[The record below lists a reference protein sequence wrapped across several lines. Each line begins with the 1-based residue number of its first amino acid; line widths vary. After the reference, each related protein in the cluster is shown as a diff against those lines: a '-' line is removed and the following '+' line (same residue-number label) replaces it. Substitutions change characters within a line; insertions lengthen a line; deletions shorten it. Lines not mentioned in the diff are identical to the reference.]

1 MSSTP
6 LKNGDRVRFSYN
18 GAEMVGTLYQTELLI
33 ALGRVVVIDTDA
45 GKRLMV
51 ELSNVARED

>member
-18 GAEMVGTLYQTELLI
+18 GAEMTGTLYQIELLI
-33 ALGRVVVIDTDA
+33 APGRVVVIDTDA